1 MAMASALSSPLLL
14 KSPSPS
20 TSSFQSFGL
29 LLRFPI
35 CSSSHR
41 AGCFLSFHGRGRYL
55 TATSQGLL
63 PTTGIY
69 LSAYPSDTPRC
80 RFASVFASLSGGGGV
95 DGVDGGS
102 GGGRGGDDGGSS
114 SGETEAKPV
123 AGDSEDSTAFGSDAI
138 VLHVGGMNCGGCAAS
153 VKRILESLPQVYSAI
168 VNLEKETAF
177 VWAVPEV
184 KVTEDWQQ
192 ELGQQLAKH
201 LTTCGF
207 ESNIQDLSRGS
218 LAA

>member
-1 MAMASALSSPLLL
+1 MATASALSSLLPKL
-14 KSPSPS
+14 P
-20 TSSFQSFGL
+20 SSFQSFGF
-29 LLRFPI
+29 LLRFPV
-35 CSSSHR
+35 CSSSHIAR
-41 AGCFLSFHGRGRYL
+41 CFLSSHGRDRYL
-55 TATSQGLL
+55 TATSLGLL
-63 PTTGIY
+63 PANGIY

-80 RFASVFASLSGGGGV
+80 RLASVFASLSGGGGV
-95 DGVDGGS
+95 DGVDGG
-102 GGGRGGDDGGSS
+102 GGGGGGGGGDGGSS

-138 VLHVGGMNCGGCAAS
+138 VLHVGGMSCGGCAAS

-184 KVTEDWQQ
+184 KVSEDWQQ
-192 ELGQQLAKH
+192 DLGQQLAKH

-207 ESNIQDLSRGS
+207 ESNIQGN
-218 LAA
+218 